1 MTSTHASRN
10 SGSACWPPA
19 ELTVPLTQRFAA
31 KRGYVV
37 TGLGVGQILSW
48 GSTYYLLAVLA
59 GPIATDT
66 GWPDSLVVAGVSVAL
81 VIAGLG
87 SPRVGSLVAANHGRA
102 VLISSALLLA
112 LGLATLALAPNQ
124 WVYLG
129 AWAILGLGM
138 SGGLYSGAFAVLGH
152 TYGVSARSTITML
165 TLFGGFASTIC
176 WPLSSLLVNEVGWR
190 GTALIYAAAHLLITA
205 PLYALTVPRKPE
217 VPAPDATPTAVRPGS
232 IAGAARSAAPRWPV
246 IALVAVTSTLCTS
259 IAALM
264 SVHMFSLLAGIGIA
278 GAAAVVLASTIGPS
292 QVGARLIE
300 LLIGRRHHPL
310 WTMLAA
316 TLAMA
321 LGITFLGAGIL
332 APAVLVIVYG
342 IGIGLTSIA
351 NGTVP
356 LAIFGREN
364 YARIMGRIGLPSLLG
379 QAAAPIVGSL
389 LIHNLGPSDT
399 LLVLGLA
406 SLFAFML
413 AVWLLVIQRRREQQ
427 ELAAQDQSSTADCP
441 RSTSGAMPA

>member
-1 MTSTHASRN
+1 M
-10 SGSACWPPA
+10 
-19 ELTVPLTQRFAA
+19 PLTQRIAA

-48 GSTYYLLAVLA
+48 GSSFYLLAVLA
-59 GPIATDT
+59 GPIAADT
-66 GWPDSLVVAGVSVAL
+66 GWPNSVVVAGVSVAL

-102 VLISSALLLA
+102 VLVMCALLFS
-112 LGLATLALAPNQ
+112 LGLAALAMAPNQ

-129 AWAILGLGM
+129 AWAILGLAM

-152 TYGVSARSTITML
+152 TYGASARSTITML

-176 WPLSSLLVNEVGWR
+176 WPLSSLLVNELGWR
-190 GTALIYAAAHLLITA
+190 GTALVYAGAHLLITA
-205 PLYALTVPRKPE
+205 PLYALTVPRKSDI
-217 VPAPDATPTAVRPGS
+217 PAPTTTPVDAGPLAGDARP
-232 IAGAARSAAPRWPV
+232 AAPRWPV

-278 GAAAVVLASTIGPS
+278 GAAAVVLASTVGPS

-300 LLIGRRHHPL
+300 LLMGRRHHPL

-321 LGITFLGAGIL
+321 VGITFLGAGIL

-342 IGIGLTSIA
+342 IGIGLDVHRQRHGAPGHVRPGELRPHHGPHRIA
-351 NGTVP
+351 VAPGP
-356 LAIFGREN
+356 GRSAHRRFAAHPQAWTQR
-364 YARIMGRIGLPSLLG
+364 YTARLG
-379 QAAAPIVGSL
+379 GGGIVRLHAGGVVADS
-389 LIHNLGPSDT
+389 S
-399 LLVLGLA
+399 
-406 SLFAFML
+406 
-413 AVWLLVIQRRREQQ
+413 
-427 ELAAQDQSSTADCP
+427 AQH
-441 RSTSGAMPA
+441 R

>member
-1 MTSTHASRN
+1 M
-10 SGSACWPPA
+10 
-19 ELTVPLTQRFAA
+19 PLTQRWAA

-48 GSTYYLLAVLA
+48 GSSYYLLAVLA
-59 GPIATDT
+59 GPIAADT
-66 GWPDSLVVAGVSVAL
+66 GWTNSWVVAGVSVAL

-87 SPRVGSLVAANHGRA
+87 SPRVGSLVAANHGRS
-102 VLISSALLLA
+102 VLVTCALLFS

-138 SGGLYSGAFAVLGH
+138 SGGLYSGAFTVLGH
-152 TYGVSARSTITML
+152 TYGSSARSTITML

-176 WPLSSLLVNEVGWR
+176 WPLSTLLVNELGWR
-190 GTALIYAAAHLLITA
+190 GTALVYAAAHLLITA
-205 PLYALTVPRKPE
+205 PLYALTVPRQPLAHA
-217 VPAPDATPTAVRPGS
+217 PAPAPAALVSKDGRAAT
-232 IAGAARSAAPRWPV
+232 PRWPV
-246 IALVAVTSTLCTS
+246 IALVAVASTLCTS

-310 WTMLAA
+310 WTLLAA

-332 APAVLVIVYG
+332 TPAVLVIVYG

-356 LAIFGREN
+356 LAMFGREN

-389 LIHNLGPSDT
+389 LIHKLGPSDT

-406 SLFAFML
+406 ALFAFML
-413 AVWLLVIQRRREQQ
+413 AVWLLLLQRRRERQE
-427 ELAAQDQSSTADCP
+427 ELAAQVQSSTADCP

>member
-1 MTSTHASRN
+1 MTSTHASKT
-10 SGSACWPPA
+10 SSSACWPPA
-19 ELTVPLTQRFAA
+19 ELTVPLPQRFAV

-66 GWPDSLVVAGVSVAL
+66 GWTNSLVVSGVSVAL

-87 SPRVGSLVAANHGRA
+87 SPRVGSLVAGNRGRA
-102 VLISSALLLA
+102 VLVTCALLLA

-176 WPLSSLLVNEVGWR
+176 WPLSSLLVNELGWR
-190 GTALIYAAAHLLITA
+190 GTAFIYAAAHLLITA

-217 VPAPDATPTAVRPGS
+217 APAPDATPHATSTAVRPGS
-232 IAGAARSAAPRWPV
+232 IGVGAARPAAPRWPV
-246 IALVAVTSTLCTS
+246 IALVAVISTLCTS

-389 LIHNLGPSDT
+389 LIHKLGPSDT
-399 LLVLGLA
+399 LVVLGLA
-406 SLFAFML
+406 SLLAFGL
-413 AVWLLVIQRRREQQ
+413 AVWLLLLQRRGHRP
-427 ELAAQDQSSTADCP
+427 AALGPGMKNDADTAL
-441 RSTSGAMPA
+441 RR